1 MTRNTNDKTPID
13 DEISLYD
20 IFEFFLENARKIT
33 IGILFALFFG
43 VILAFSLPEKY
54 EARAAIEPSR
64 IAETTTDLNTKAL
77 VFKSTVVESKE
88 VLAEKLESPTYFAP
102 QTFKACGFEGL
113 DNSGFLLSKALV
125 TSIPRGSNFVSIS
138 FKAPSPELAKACLN
152 AMLINIIDDQTKLG
166 APLLDNMQV
175 ALKTSIQQLDAAK
188 IEQKQLLVQN
198 REKLALA
205 KQKLLTDQTFISQF
219 SKDALSFKFDNSQF
233 SASALFLS
241 TLITKQNDIKE
252 LELEIN
258 KLQSEVNANITAKD
272 NEVLVLNK
280 QVSDISNAMTQ
291 PLTQIASFA
300 TPIYAPNDRVEPKR
314 LVIVMF
320 SAFAGF
326 ALTVLLL
333 LMQSALKRLRAQ
345 RKIMSSN

>member
-77 VFKSTVVESKE
+77 VFKSTVIESKE

-175 ALKTSIQQLDAAK
+175 ALKTSIQQLEAAK
-188 IEQKQLLVQN
+188 NEQKQLLVQN

-205 KQKLLTDQTFISQF
+205 KQKLITDQAFI
-219 SKDALSFKFDNSQF
+219 
-233 SASALFLS
+233 
-241 TLITKQNDIKE
+241 
-252 LELEIN
+252 
-258 KLQSEVNANITAKD
+258 
-272 NEVLVLNK
+272 
-280 QVSDISNAMTQ
+280 
-291 PLTQIASFA
+291 
-300 TPIYAPNDRVEPKR
+300 
-314 LVIVMF
+314 
-320 SAFAGF
+320 
-326 ALTVLLL
+326 
-333 LMQSALKRLRAQ
+333 
-345 RKIMSSN
+345 